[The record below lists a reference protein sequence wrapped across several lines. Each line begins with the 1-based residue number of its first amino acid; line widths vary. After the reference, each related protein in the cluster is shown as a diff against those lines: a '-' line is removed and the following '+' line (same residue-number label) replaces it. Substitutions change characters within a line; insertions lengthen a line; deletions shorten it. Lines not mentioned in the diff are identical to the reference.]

1 MLYFRYHSTNCF
13 FVKSSLNQRLLA
25 VDAGWPST
33 LYEYARNMKTIGCK
47 LDEVAWAIVTH
58 FHMDHAGL
66 ISEFLERGVTCFVF
80 ENQIDA
86 VDSMEKTIL
95 KNDKTYKMIDKEKL
109 RPISAKDSRAVLA
122 ALGIMGEVVATDY
135 HSPDSISFVLDDGEV
150 IIGDLPPEGQR
161 MPDDTEHMRNWEL
174 IRNKGAKIVYPSH
187 AGVFKLEDKADR

>member
-122 ALGIMGEVVATDY
+122 ALGIMG
-135 HSPDSISFVLDDGEV
+135 
-150 IIGDLPPEGQR
+150 
-161 MPDDTEHMRNWEL
+161 
-174 IRNKGAKIVYPSH
+174 
-187 AGVFKLEDKADR
+187 